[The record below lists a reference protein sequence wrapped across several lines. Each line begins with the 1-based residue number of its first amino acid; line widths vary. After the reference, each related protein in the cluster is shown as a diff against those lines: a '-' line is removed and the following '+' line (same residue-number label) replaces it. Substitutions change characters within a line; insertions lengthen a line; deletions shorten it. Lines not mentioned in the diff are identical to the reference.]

1 MSHLIKLILIAALL
15 TACAPALSSVPPIND
30 QGPATSPDDAV
41 SSSDPSMSPSK
52 GSPYAPKPGDVS
64 LTRGAVFID
73 SAQLLIMESYPPQ
86 VALILKGSQPTPC
99 NELRVFVNKPDA
111 ENRIQVEAYSVS
123 EPGKIC
129 IEVLAPFDVNIPLGS
144 YPPGHYTVLVNGK
157 QVGDFDS

>member
-1 MSHLIKLILIAALL
+1 MSQLIKLILIAALL
-15 TACAPALSSVPPIND
+15 TACAPALSSIPPIND
-30 QGPATSPDDAV
+30 QGPATSPDDSV
-41 SSSDPSMSPSK
+41 SSSDPSVSPSN
-52 GSPYAPKPGDVS
+52 GDTYAPKPGDVS

-86 VALILKGSQPTPC
+86 IALILKGSTPTPC

-111 ENRIQVEAYSVS
+111 ENRIQVEAYSVIDPT
-123 EPGKIC
+123 EVC
-129 IEVLAPFDVNIPLGS
+129 IEVLAPFEVNVPLGS